1 MAEGHWEHEL
11 TFSGIICIPRRS
23 GRQRGTCRPTRAKM
37 GPIWRYWPLQAAINS
52 TSGVLR
58 GDVCAKPRRFRQPA
72 RSTRR
77 PTPRTRSP
85 SRSRYLPTAAAA
97 AATPRR
103 RCAQPGRV
111 LRRTHVSLGMNFSTT
126 FSTIAIAGRSRPPC
140 SFVWPSRIGNKP
152 AGRLEMT
159 LRADVCPKTCENFRC
174 TGEKARTGHH
184 RTFRMSKYLSPPM
197 HDAPC
202 ALSCSHRA

>member
-11 TFSGIICIPRRS
+11 TFSGIICIQRRS
-23 GRQRGTCRPTRAKM
+23 GRQRGTCRPTCAEM

-111 LRRTHVSLGMNFSTT
+111 LRHHARFLALIFH
-126 FSTIAIAGRSRPPC
+126 RPPFFPRSPPSHDLFAP
-140 SFVWPSRIGNKP
+140 SFSSFRIGNKP
-152 AGRLEMT
+152 AGRLETT

-174 TGEKARTGHH
+174 LCTGEKARTGHH
-184 RTFRMSKYLSPPM
+184 RIHMSK
-197 HDAPC
+197 
-202 ALSCSHRA
+202 